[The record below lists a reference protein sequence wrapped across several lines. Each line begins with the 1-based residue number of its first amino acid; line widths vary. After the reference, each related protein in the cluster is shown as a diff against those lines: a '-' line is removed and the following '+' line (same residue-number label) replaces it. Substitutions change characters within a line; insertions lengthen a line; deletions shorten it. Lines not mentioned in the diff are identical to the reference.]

1 MSICKNTGREK
12 TIKHPEERD
21 ILLYG
26 RHRFL
31 FEERRIRAQIKNI
44 QTVGGDVL
52 CRGRHIGKR
61 GYINV
66 FLQPGFPA
74 GKSTWDNCAKV
85 LSMKTNAELEPY
97 MIELM
102 EWIQDMNWPG
112 AFCILERLKAMQ
124 TEQLFEHDYRICMKC
139 ARALGDEVWMNN
151 LKMIKK
157 K

>member
-1 MSICKNTGREK
+1 MLQWDRSS
-12 TIKHPEERD
+12 EEQ
-21 ILLYG
+21 
-26 RHRFL
+26 
-31 FEERRIRAQIKNI
+31 ERGIELAKRIR
-44 QTVGGDVL
+44 
-52 CRGRHIGKR
+52 
-61 GYINV
+61 YINV

-102 EWIQDMNWPG
+102 EWIQGMNWPG

-139 ARALGDEVWMNN
+139 ARALGDKVWVNS

>member
-1 MSICKNTGREK
+1 MLDIDYIMDLLQWDRSS
-12 TIKHPEERD
+12 EEQ
-21 ILLYG
+21 
-26 RHRFL
+26 
-31 FEERRIRAQIKNI
+31 ERGIELAKRIR
-44 QTVGGDVL
+44 
-52 CRGRHIGKR
+52 
-61 GYINV
+61 YINV

-124 TEQLFEHDYRICMKC
+124 TE
-139 ARALGDEVWMNN
+139 
-151 LKMIKK
+151 
-157 K
+157 

>member
-1 MSICKNTGREK
+1 MDRSS
-12 TIKHPEERD
+12 EEQ
-21 ILLYG
+21 
-26 RHRFL
+26 
-31 FEERRIRAQIKNI
+31 ERGIELAKRIR
-44 QTVGGDVL
+44 
-52 CRGRHIGKR
+52 
-61 GYINV
+61 YINV

-74 GKSTWDNCAKV
+74 GLNTWDNCAKV

-139 ARALGDEVWMNN
+139 ARALGDEVWVNN
-151 LKMIKK
+151 LKMIKEK
-157 K
+157 